1 MSALRDSL
9 ESYLALRRAL
19 GTRLAEPGMA
29 LAAFVSFLEAEGLDH
44 ITTVSAVRWA
54 RQPDWAQPATWA
66 RKLTAVRG
74 FASWL
79 SAGDSCTEV
88 PPYGILVERHRR
100 KPPHI
105 YSPQEIRRLMWHA
118 RRLPSRTGL
127 RARTYTTLIGLLAS
141 TGLRSGEVLALD
153 IGDVDLRSG
162 ILAVR
167 DSKFGKS
174 RLVPISPT
182 TRHALARYSRFRDTV
197 APQRETQAFFLAERG
212 TRLTGSAARK
222 TFARLCA
229 DIGLRPAA
237 RRRSGRGPRLH
248 DIRHTFATTKLIE
261 WYRAGLDVGREIP
274 KLTTYLG
281 HSEVGNTYWY
291 IEAVPELLQLAT
303 ERLSARGS
311 GDRR

>member
-1 MSALRDSL
+1 MSGLRDSL

-29 LAAFVSFLEAEGLDH
+29 LSTFVSLLEAEGLDR
-44 ITTVSAVRWA
+44 ITTESAVRWA
-54 RQPDWAQPATWA
+54 RQPEWAQPATWA

-79 SAGDSCTEV
+79 SASDNRTEV
-88 PPYGILVERHRR
+88 PPNGILVERHRR

-105 YSPQEIRRLMWHA
+105 YSTQEIRRLMSHA
-118 RRLPSRTGL
+118 RRLSSRTGL

-141 TGLRSGEVLALD
+141 TGLRSGEALALD
-153 IGDVDLRSG
+153 IGDVDLHAG
-162 ILAVR
+162 ILAIR

-174 RLVPISPT
+174 RLVPVSLT
-182 TRHALARYSRFRDTV
+182 TGRALARYSRFRDRA
-197 APQRETQAFFLAERG
+197 APQRETPAFFVGECG
-212 TRLTGSAARK
+212 TRLTGGTARR

-229 DIGLRPAA
+229 EVGLRLSV

-248 DIRHTFATTKLIE
+248 DIRHTFATTRLIE
-261 WYRAGLDVGREIP
+261 WYRAGLEVDREIP

-303 ERLSARGS
+303 ERLSAPRA

>member
-29 LAAFVSFLEAEGLDH
+29 LSAFVGFLEAEGLDH
-44 ITTVSAVRWA
+44 ITTESAVRWA
-54 RQPDWAQPATWA
+54 RQPEWAQPATWA

-79 SAGDSCTEV
+79 SADDSRTEV
-88 PPYGILVERHRR
+88 PPNGILVERHRR

-118 RRLPSRTGL
+118 RRLPSRTGI
-127 RARTYTTLIGLLAS
+127 RGWTYTILIGLLAS
-141 TGLRSGEVLALD
+141 TGLRSGEALALD
-153 IGDVDLRSG
+153 IGDVDLRAG
-162 ILAVR
+162 ILAIR

-174 RLVPISPT
+174 RLVPVSPT
-182 TRHALARYSRFRDTV
+182 TGHALARYSRFRDTA
-197 APQRETQAFFLAERG
+197 APRRETQAFFVAERG

-229 DIGLRPAA
+229 EIGLRPSL

-261 WYRAGLDVGREIP
+261 WYRAGLAVDREIL

-303 ERLSARGS
+303 ERLSSRRS

>member
-9 ESYLALRRAL
+9 QSYLLLRRAL
-19 GTRLAEPGMA
+19 GTRLSEPGMA
-29 LAAFVSFLEAEGLDH
+29 LSAFVSFLEAEGLDH
-44 ITTVSAVRWA
+44 ITTESAVRWA
-54 RQPDWAQPATWA
+54 RQPEWAQPATWA
-66 RKLTAVRG
+66 RKLTSVRG
-74 FASWL
+74 FAAWL
-79 SAGDSCTEV
+79 SAGDSRTEV
-88 PPYGILVERHRR
+88 PPYGVLVERHRR
-100 KPPHI
+100 KPPYI

-127 RARTYTTLIGLLAS
+127 RARTYTILIGLLAS
-141 TGLRSGEVLALD
+141 TGLRSGEALALD
-153 IGDVDLRSG
+153 IGDADLRVG
-162 ILAVR
+162 ILTIR

-174 RLVPISPT
+174 RLVPVSQT

-197 APQRETQAFFLAERG
+197 APQRETQAFFVGERG
-212 TRLTGSAARK
+212 TRLTGSTARK

-229 DIGLRPAA
+229 EVGLRPSV

-248 DIRHTFATTKLIE
+248 DIRHMFATTKLIE
-261 WYRAGLDVGREIP
+261 WYRAGLDVDREIP

-303 ERLSARGS
+303 ERLSARRP
-311 GDRR
+311 GDKR

>member
-9 ESYLALRRAL
+9 ESYLDLRRAL
-19 GTRLAEPGMA
+19 GTRLVEPGMA
-29 LAAFVSFLEAEGLDH
+29 LSAFVGFLEAEGLDH
-44 ITTVSAVRWA
+44 ITTASAVRWA
-54 RQPDWAQPATWA
+54 RQPAWALPATWA

-79 SAGDSCTEV
+79 SAGDSRTEV
-88 PPYGILVERHRR
+88 PPNGILVERHRR

-127 RARTYTTLIGLLAS
+127 RARTYTILIGLLAS
-141 TGLRSGEVLALD
+141 TGLRSGEALALD
-153 IGDVDLRSG
+153 IGDVDLGAG
-162 ILAVR
+162 ILAIR

-174 RLVPISPT
+174 RLVPVSLT
-182 TRHALARYSRFRDTV
+182 TGHALARYSRFRDTA
-197 APQRETQAFFLAERG
+197 APHRETQAFFVGERG
-212 TRLTGSAARK
+212 ARVTGSAARR
-222 TFARLCA
+222 TFACLCA
-229 DIGLRPAA
+229 EIGLRPSL

-261 WYRAGLDVGREIP
+261 WYRAGLQVDREIP
-274 KLTTYLG
+274 KLTAYLG

-303 ERLSARGS
+303 ERLSPPRS

>member
-1 MSALRDSL
+1 MSPLRDSL
-9 ESYLALRRAL
+9 EDYLALRRAL

-29 LAAFVSFLEAEGLDH
+29 LSAFVGFLEAEGLDH
-44 ITTVSAVRWA
+44 ITTASAVRWA
-54 RQPDWAQPATWA
+54 RQPEWAQPATWA

-79 SAGDSCTEV
+79 SADDSRTEV
-88 PPYGILVERHRR
+88 PANGILVERHRR

-127 RARTYTTLIGLLAS
+127 RARTYATVIGLLAS

-153 IGDVDLRSG
+153 IGDVDLGTG
-162 ILAVR
+162 ILAIR

-174 RLVPISPT
+174 RLVPVSPT
-182 TRHALARYSRFRDTV
+182 TGRALARYSRFRDRA
-197 APQRETQAFFLAERG
+197 APQRGTQAFFVAERG
-212 TRLTGSAARK
+212 MRLTGSAARR

-229 DIGLRPAA
+229 EAGLRPTV
-237 RRRSGRGPRLH
+237 RQRSGHGPRLH

-261 WYRAGLDVGREIP
+261 WYRAGLDVDREIP

-303 ERLSARGS
+303 ERLSARRS

>member
-29 LAAFVSFLEAEGLDH
+29 LSAFVSLLEAEGLDH
-44 ITTVSAVRWA
+44 ITTESAVRWA
-54 RQPDWAQPATWA
+54 RQPEWAQPATWA

-79 SAGDSCTEV
+79 SAGDSQTVV
-88 PPYGILVERHRR
+88 PPHGTLVERHRR

-127 RARTYTTLIGLLAS
+127 RARTYTILIGLLAS
-141 TGLRSGEVLALD
+141 TGLRSGEALALD
-153 IGDVDLRSG
+153 IADVDLRAG

-167 DSKFGKS
+167 DTKFGKS
-174 RLVPISPT
+174 RLVPVSPT
-182 TRHALARYSRFRDTV
+182 TGRALARYSRFRDTA
-197 APQRETQAFFLAERG
+197 APQRETQAFFVSERG
-212 TRLTGSAARK
+212 TRLTGCAARG
-222 TFARLCA
+222 TFAHLCA
-229 DIGLRPAA
+229 EVGLRPSVG
-237 RRRSGRGPRLH
+237 RRSGRGPRLH
-248 DIRHTFATTKLIE
+248 DLRHTFATTKLIE

-303 ERLSARGS
+303 ERLSAQRS